1 MTRFVFSCVITRVIG
16 VESCS
21 ENVRGIEDDDDD
33 ESGMDDDDDDGKMGG
48 EVVVVVVV
56 VVVVWGRKWANSA
69 LFV

>member
-33 ESGMDDDDDDGKMGG
+33 ESGMDDDDDDDDGKMGG
-48 EVVVVVVV
+48 EVVV